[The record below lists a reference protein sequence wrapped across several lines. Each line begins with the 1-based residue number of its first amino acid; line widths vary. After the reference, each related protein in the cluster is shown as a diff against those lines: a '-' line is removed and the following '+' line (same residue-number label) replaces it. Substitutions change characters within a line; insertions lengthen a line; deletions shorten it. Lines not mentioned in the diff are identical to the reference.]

1 MELSL
6 VICSLF
12 NLTFWVRTS
21 RARMKVDLSE
31 ANLKYQKNVW
41 STEIRKKVYNLF
53 FCQARK
59 KKILLNKQGLS
70 SLDRIFGKELN

>member
-41 STEIRKKVYNLF
+41 STEIRKKVYNF
-53 FCQARK
+53 VFCQARK
-59 KKILLNKQGLS
+59 KKISLNKQGLS